1 MQNSPR
7 AERSRCGGVGRTLDV
22 RIYLKQNS
30 FVFERVCC
38 EMGLRPEYTGFTFCA
53 TDTFASY
60 AVSAL
65 QALPACTL
73 VHLIILKRDQG
84 ITHERSG
91 AGQQNLNGLV
101 IRVLAPK
108 RLISISATVFLRPW
122 SDLLAD

>member
-1 MQNSPR
+1 
-7 AERSRCGGVGRTLDV
+7 
-22 RIYLKQNS
+22 
-30 FVFERVCC
+30 
-38 EMGLRPEYTGFTFCA
+38 MGLRPEYIGFTFCA

-73 VHLIILKRDQG
+73 VHLIILKRDQS
-84 ITHERSG
+84 ITHKGSG
-91 AGQQNLNGLV
+91 TGQQNLNGLV

>member
-7 AERSRCGGVGRTLDV
+7 AERSTCGGVGRTVDV
-22 RIYLKQNS
+22 TIYLMQNW
-30 FVFERVCC
+30 FVFECVCS
-38 EMGLRPEYTGFTFCA
+38 EMGPRPACIEFTFCA
-53 TDTFASY
+53 TDTFANY

-84 ITHERSG
+84 IACKESG

-108 RLISISATVFLRPW
+108 RLISISSTVFLRP
-122 SDLLAD
+122 